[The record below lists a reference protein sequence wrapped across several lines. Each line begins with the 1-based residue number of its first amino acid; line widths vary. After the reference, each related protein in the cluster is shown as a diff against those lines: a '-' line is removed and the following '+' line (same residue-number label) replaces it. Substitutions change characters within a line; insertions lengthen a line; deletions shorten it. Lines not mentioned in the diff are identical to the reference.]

1 MKILLL
7 EDDLTLHESIK
18 AYLEFENI
26 DVTSSYNSDDV
37 YKITYENK
45 FDLYLFDINVEG
57 DDGIKIL
64 QSLRDANDTT
74 PTIFIT
80 ALNDISSFSKAF
92 KYGADDYIKKPF
104 SIEELI
110 IKIKSK
116 YEISKLI
123 YYKNIK
129 YNPKSR
135 QIIIN
140 DKIIYLSSSL
150 LDIFHEL
157 IINLDKV
164 IIYDVLLEYI
174 INNSKNGLKT
184 SISKL
189 KSKLNLDI
197 KNIRGIGY
205 KLEEV

>member
-26 DVTSSYNSDDV
+26 NVTSAYNSDDV
-37 YKITYENK
+37 YSITYDNK
-45 FDLYLFDINVEG
+45 FDLYLFDINVDG

-64 QSLRDANDTT
+64 QSLRDASDTT

-116 YEISKLI
+116 YERTELI
-123 YYKNIK
+123 HYGDIK
-129 YNPKSR
+129 YNQKSK
-135 QIIIN
+135 QIIVN
-140 DKIIYLSSSL
+140 NKAIYLSNTL
-150 LDIFHEL
+150 LNIFDEL
-157 IINLDKV
+157 IMNINKV
-164 IIYDVLLEYI
+164 IIYDVLLEHI
-174 INNSKNGLKT
+174 ENQSKNGLKT
-184 SISKL
+184 SISQL
-189 KSKLNLDI
+189 KNKLNIEI

-205 KLEEV
+205 KLEAV